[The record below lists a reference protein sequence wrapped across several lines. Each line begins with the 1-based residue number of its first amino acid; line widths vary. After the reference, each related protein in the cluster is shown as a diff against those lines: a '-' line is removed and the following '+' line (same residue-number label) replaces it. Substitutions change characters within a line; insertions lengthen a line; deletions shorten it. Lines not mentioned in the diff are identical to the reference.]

1 MNLMAFNVRMC
12 LGLVLLATSFFL
24 VACVSKFP
32 DQNIDPA
39 KNNVTS
45 YRKDLKECKEDYP
58 EDGSGV
64 YLRQRQ
70 GCMNL
75 KGWR

>member
-1 MNLMAFNVRMC
+1 MSFINYYPIFLPILAVSV
-12 LGLVLLATSFFL
+12 LVGCTPI
-24 VACVSKFP
+24 P
-32 DQNIDPA
+32 DKNQDPA
-39 KNNVTS
+39 KNNLATF
-45 YRKDLKECKEDYP
+45 RKDLKECKEDYP

-64 YLRQRQ
+64 HIRQWE